1 MNLKRYKHSNIHVT
15 NLQWTRYVT
24 NPTVQQQINEQ
35 RKCGVCVCVYAH
47 IHTME
52 YYSAIKKKGTLPLA
66 TAYMD
71 LESIT
76 LMEITQ
82 RKINAS

>member
-1 MNLKRYKHSNIHVT
+1 MNLKRYKHSNIHIG
-15 NLQWTRYVT
+15 NLQWPRYVS
-24 NPTVQQQINEQ
+24 NPTVQQEMNRENV
-35 RKCGVCVCVYAH
+35 VCVCVYPH

-52 YYSAIKKKGTLPLA
+52 YYSAIKKKETLPFA
-66 TAYMD
+66 TAFMN

-76 LMEITQ
+76 LTEITQ

>member
-1 MNLKRYKHSNIHVT
+1 MSATQLSSKKRIEKMWCV
-15 NLQWTRYVT
+15 RV
-24 NPTVQQQINEQ
+24 
-35 RKCGVCVCVYAH
+35 CVCVCVYPH

-52 YYSAIKKKGTLPLA
+52 YYSAIKKKETLPLA

-76 LMEITQ
+76 LTEITQ

>member
-1 MNLKRYKHSNIHVT
+1 MYI
-15 NLQWTRYVT
+15 YIYIY
-24 NPTVQQQINEQ
+24 P
-35 RKCGVCVCVYAH
+35 H

-52 YYSAIKKKGTLPLA
+52 YYSAIKKKETLPLA

-76 LMEITQ
+76 LTEITQ